1 MQTMNTNIYRFFS
14 IVALSFSVLFV
25 SAQITGGTFQNAI
38 STPRDN
44 VFEEIHVE
52 FKRPVPYPPLRQAD
66 VVYKKR
72 IWQKIDFREK
82 MNQQFYYPINE
93 HVGWKSF
100 MTTIIDALRSGDL
113 TAYDDRIDDEFTS
126 PLTWNDIE
134 FRLKGQAD
142 SIDQYDERG
151 LFLGKKIIYASEYQE
166 GEVKSLKLKEVWYF
180 DKQRSQ
186 MMVRI
191 LGLGPVREFVDPE
204 TYENREETLFW
215 IYFPDARSVL
225 AKSMVFNRQNSA
237 ARLTYDDVFW
247 KRLFSSYVFKE
258 ENVYDREISQY
269 AIGMDAL
276 LESNRI
282 KSEVFEMEQSLWEY

>member
-1 MQTMNTNIYRFFS
+1 MNINIYRIFS
-14 IVALSFSVLFV
+14 IVALSLSVLFV
-25 SAQITGGTFQNAI
+25 SAQITGGNFQNAI

-44 VFEEIHVE
+44 VFDEIHVE
-52 FKRPVPYPPLRQAD
+52 FKEPVPYPPLRQAD
-66 VVYKKR
+66 VVYQKR

-82 MNQQFYYPINE
+82 MNQPFYYPINE
-93 HVGWKSF
+93 HIGWKSF
-100 MTTIIDALRSGDL
+100 MTTILDALRSGDL
-113 TAYDDRIDDEFTS
+113 TAYDDRVDDEFTS

-142 SIDQYDERG
+142 SIDQYDLRG
-151 LFLGKKIIYASEYQE
+151 VFTGKKIIYASEYQE

-215 IYFPDARSVL
+215 IYFPDARPIL
-225 AKSMVFNRQNSA
+225 AKSMVYNRQNSA

-247 KRLFSSYVFKE
+247 KRLFDSYVFKE
-258 ENVYDREISQY
+258 ENVYDREIFQY
-269 AIGMDAL
+269 ALGMDAL